1 MSSKTQSNKN
11 NLKVL
16 KNKLTNTGEKGGK
29 SVKLKNP
36 DLNIQNIPKPK
47 LKKLKRLNT
56 LKKQNDDLNEKLEKN
71 NELIKQEK
79 EQTINELKQ
88 INLELENKENE

>member
-56 LKKQNDDLNEKLEKN
+56 LKKQNDDLNEKLEK
-71 NELIKQEK
+71 K
-79 EQTINELKQ
+79 
-88 INLELENKENE
+88 

>member
-1 MSSKTQSNKN
+1 MSSKTQPKNN
-11 NLKVL
+11 NLKIL

-36 DLNIQNIPKPK
+36 DLNIQNIPKLK

-79 EQTINELKQ
+79 EQTIKELKQ
-88 INLELENKENE
+88 INLELENKEIE